1 MHTEICL
8 LPGTGVV
15 SPSPACYGKTQRTRR
30 AGASLGLEKTSKP
43 TKSTRHPLPTA
54 STEPRPS
61 VPHRHVEHLHGQ
73 KPHQWG
79 TCVSATDGVSRAL
92 PRGVLHG
99 PCTWWLCPQ
108 TPYPCPVSLLPWLCW
123 QLPERGKPPALGTF
137 YHAVHGGGGR
147 AGGAVTIRMTHC
159 VRFGEERLSKYLEP
173 ELN

>member
-15 SPSPACYGKTQRTRR
+15 SPSPACYGKTQRTHR
-30 AGASLGLEKTSKP
+30 AGPSLGLEKTSKP
-43 TKSTRHPLPTA
+43 TKSKRHPLPTA

-61 VPHRHVEHLHGQ
+61 VPHRHIERLHGQ

-99 PCTWWLCPQ
+99 PHTPALSPCCPGFAGSCRSVASRQLWEPSITLCTAEGGEPEG
-108 TPYPCPVSLLPWLCW
+108 LLPY
-123 QLPERGKPPALGTF
+123 A
-137 YHAVHGGGGR
+137 
-147 AGGAVTIRMTHC
+147 
-159 VRFGEERLSKYLEP
+159 
-173 ELN
+173 